1 MTTQRPTAFS
11 RLFATAAL
19 VQAADQIALAA
30 LPVTAVLLLGAGP
43 AMVGLLV
50 AAQTAAWLLVSLPA
64 GVLVDR
70 LPAPRVIRAAL
81 VLALVGMVAAIA
93 AAQMASPALLA
104 AAVFI
109 ASAGTVTFV
118 LVQVGLVPRLV
129 PAAGLPAANARIE
142 LARALATAAAP
153 MLVGVLATR
162 LSPAAA
168 YPLAAVLTIGALVLG
183 MGLRPA
189 AAAPAAR
196 PPVLTAIA
204 EGTRFVIRHP
214 LLRAIALCAVFWNFA
229 FIALLAVF
237 VPFALA
243 RLSTDAAGAGLAQG
257 FAGLGMIAG
266 ALAAPALL
274 AKLQPRVLLVFGPC
288 VSALAALAIL
298 AAPSLGGIALAG
310 FAFALIGFGPIL
322 WLVMQLTVRQ
332 IVTPPELMGRVT
344 ATIQVAIYGVRPL
357 GALAGGAM
365 AQGFGLDAALVLVAI
380 AFAASALACL
390 ASPLA
395 RLAALPAPATAA
407 GGL

>member
-1 MTTQRPTAFS
+1 MTAPSPTAFS

-19 VQAADQIALAA
+19 VQSADQIALAA

-70 LPAPRVIRAAL
+70 MPAPRVIRAG
-81 VLALVGMVAAIA
+81 LAFSLAGMVAAIA
-93 AAQMASPALLA
+93 AAQMSSPALLA

-153 MLVGVLATR
+153 VLVGLLATR

-168 YPLAAVLTIGALVLG
+168 YPLAAALTLGALVLG
-183 MGLRPA
+183 MGLKPAEAPPATRPA
-189 AAAPAAR
+189 
-196 PPVLTAIA
+196 LLSAIS

-243 RLSTDAAGAGLAQG
+243 QLSTDAAGAGLAQG

-266 ALAAPALL
+266 ALAAPVLL
-274 AKLQPRVLLVFGPC
+274 ARLQPRVLLVFGPC

-298 AAPSLGGIALAG
+298 VAPGAGGIGLAG
-310 FAFALIGFGPIL
+310 LAFALIGFGPML

-344 ATIQVAIYGVRPL
+344 ATIQVAIYGVRPI
-357 GALAGGAM
+357 GALAGGVT
-365 AQGFGLDAALVLVAI
+365 AQVFGLDAALILVAI

-395 RLAALPAPATAA
+395 RLVTLPSSATAA

>member
-1 MTTQRPTAFS
+1 M
-11 RLFATAAL
+11 
-19 VQAADQIALAA
+19 
-30 LPVTAVLLLGAGP
+30 
-43 AMVGLLV
+43 
-50 AAQTAAWLLVSLPA
+50 
-64 GVLVDR
+64 
-70 LPAPRVIRAAL
+70 
-81 VLALVGMVAAIA
+81 
-93 AAQMASPALLA
+93 
-104 AAVFI
+104 
-109 ASAGTVTFV
+109 TFV

-168 YPLAAVLTIGALVLG
+168 YPLAAVLTLGALVLG

-288 VSALAALAIL
+288 VSALAALGHPHRSEPRRHRPCGLRLRADRL
-298 AAPSLGGIALAG
+298 RPDPVAGHAAHRPADRHA
-310 FAFALIGFGPIL
+310 A
-322 WLVMQLTVRQ
+322 
-332 IVTPPELMGRVT
+332 ELMGRVT

-365 AQGFGLDAALVLVAI
+365 AQGFGLDAALILVAI

-395 RLAALPAPATAA
+395 RLVTLPAPATAA

>member
-1 MTTQRPTAFS
+1 MTPRPPSAFP

-43 AMVGLLV
+43 ALVGLLV
-50 AAQTAAWLLVSLPA
+50 AAQTAAWLIVSLPA
-64 GVLVDR
+64 GVVVDR
-70 LPAPRVIRAAL
+70 LPAKRVIRIA
-81 VLALVGMVAAIA
+81 LALGLAGMAAAIA
-93 AAQMASPALLA
+93 AAELALPWLLA
-104 AAVFI
+104 AAVFV

-118 LVQVGLVPRLV
+118 LVQVGLVPRMV
-129 PAAGLPAANARIE
+129 PAAGLPVANARIE

-153 MLVGVLATR
+153 VLVGLLATW

-168 YPLAAVLTIGALVLG
+168 YPLAAVLALGALVLG
-183 MGLRPA
+183 TGLRPA
-189 AAAPAAR
+189 DAPPAAR

-204 EGTRFVIRHP
+204 EGTRFVIRQP

-237 VPFALA
+237 VPFALS
-243 RLSTDAAGAGLAQG
+243 RLGTDAAGAGLAQG

-288 VSALAALAIL
+288 VSALAAIAIL
-298 AAPSLGGIALAG
+298 VAPTFGGIGLAG
-310 FAFALIGFGPIL
+310 LAFALIGFGPIL

-357 GALAGGAM
+357 GALAGGAT
-365 AQGFGLDAALVLVAI
+365 AQAFGLDAALGLVAI

-395 RLAALPAPATAA
+395 RLVALPAPAATA